1 MNRPVA
7 AAGFTLAAITFAT
20 VGLVWFAALA
30 LAAALIAA

>member
-7 AAGFTLAAITFAT
+7 AASLTITAVAFAT
-20 VGLVWFAALA
+20 IGLVWFAALA

>member
-7 AAGFTLAAITFAT
+7 AAAVTIAAFAFAT
-20 VGLVWFAALA
+20 IGLVWFAALA

>member
-7 AAGFTLAAITFAT
+7 AAGFTLAAIAFAT
-20 VGLVWFAALA
+20 IGLVWFAALA